1 MRLDRRG
8 QEICHFPVTGAPANA
23 APLVISF
30 DAGTTWQAMTWNADK
45 TVASI
50 LVAGPSLTAPTGV
63 VLPLGRTQPLLRLT
77 DTPEVVVRTTGGSID
92 VS

>member
-8 QEICHFPVTGAPANA
+8 QEYAHFPVTGAPANA
-23 APLVISF
+23 AALEVSF
-30 DAGTTWQAMTWNADK
+30 DSGATWQVTTWNTDK

-50 LVAGPSLTAPTGV
+50 LVAGPSLTAPAGV

-77 DTPEVVVRTTGGSID
+77 DTPEVVIRTTGGSID